1 MHASDVRTSS
11 TPASSSSLRPR
22 NRRLIS
28 GLSDVGGENNN
39 DDALLHPN
47 NTAPT
52 TRAASPLPSPFGSR
66 GGSPIPRERL
76 SRTVSSRESAVAS
89 NKGARNQSPVASLWG
104 NSWSTLQGI
113 ANDLLGNDGPQS
125 QQRTRKPLGRLQAS
139 GDWGPQAPTSAPGVG
154 SIGMGSRE
162 EVENEMRARKRKDL
176 LTRGESYADS
186 LGRMK
191 RRTSDEDR
199 GVASSAPPGDHERR
213 DALVYLHHTSKE
225 DTLAGITIRYNC
237 SAHALK
243 KANRMWPND
252 TVQSRPTLIL
262 PVDACGVKGRLLSD
276 LEAMDLLGD
285 ENEALSSGKA
295 EEVSTPRATASTT
308 SGSDLVRNR
317 TNSASTNTS
326 NQRSSSAAVSNMDQE
341 PPWHH
346 DSWTLFPGA
355 SKPTEIARLSRRTLG
370 YFPPARRKSASY
382 SDLDTPSTSLDLTR
396 TNTSDRPVL
405 SPLRQEPPQRP
416 RRSRRTSNATSGYFP
431 SYLAGPG
438 GVGTMNKN
446 VSSPGPAQDGLN
458 KFFAR
463 HLPDVAPPRNQQSL
477 YQPEMPFYSDAASDA
492 TTPGTPALNGG
503 HINIENVGGA
513 IESWVRRVA
522 SKAKD
527 AMEPAERAN
536 AGRASVGAPHS
547 GVKGVGDLIE
557 MTDEFEIGG
566 EEEDEDDREREETRL
581 GDTGWCCEQ
590 LFWAF
595 QRERCCGERCCDE
608 RWEEGKEQR
617 GSSWQGQG
625 RLKDGLTIA
634 AVFAERGFLVAF
646 VLFSLARLLC
656 LFACLF
662 VR

>member
-28 GLSDVGGENNN
+28 GLSDVGDNEEDNQ
-39 DDALLHPN
+39 LLNP

-52 TRAASPLPSPFGSR
+52 RRAASPLPNPFESR

-76 SRTVSSRESAVAS
+76 SRPTSSRGNQGKRNESPIA
-89 NKGARNQSPVASLWG
+89 NLWG
-104 NSWSTLQGI
+104 SSWNTLQGF
-113 ANDLLGNDGPQS
+113 ANDLLGNDGPAM
-125 QQRTRKPLGRLQAS
+125 QQRTRRPVGRMHVSRGSMSAPPA
-139 GDWGPQAPTSAPGVG
+139 DWGPQAPTSAPGVG

-162 EVENEMRARKRKDL
+162 EVENAMRAQKRKEM

-186 LGRMK
+186 LGRIK

-199 GVASSAPPGDHERR
+199 GGMASSAPPGDHEMR
-213 DALVYLHHTSKE
+213 DALVYLHNVRKE

-237 SAHALK
+237 SANALR

-252 TVQSRPTLIL
+252 TVQSRPIL
-262 PVDACGVKGRLLSD
+262 VVPVDACAVKGKPLSQLEATDLLSD
-276 LEAMDLLGD
+276 
-285 ENEALSSGKA
+285 ENDALSAGKA
-295 EEVSTPRATASTT
+295 EEVSTPKAPVPVAN
-308 SGSDLVRNR
+308 GNDLSRNR

-326 NQRSSSAAVSNMDQE
+326 THRSLSAAVSNSDTE

-346 DSWTLFPGA
+346 DSWVLFPGA
-355 SKPTEIARLSRRTLG
+355 SKPTEIARLSRRTIG

-382 SDLDTPSTSLDLTR
+382 SDLDTPSTSLDLSR
-396 TNTSDRPVL
+396 TNTSDRPVI
-405 SPLRQEPPQRP
+405 SPLRDPPQRP
-416 RRSRRTSNATSGYFP
+416 RGARRTSNATSGYFP

-477 YQPEMPFYSDAASDA
+477 YQPEMPHYSDASGA
-492 TTPGTPALNGG
+492 TTPSSQALNNG

-513 IESWVRRVA
+513 IESWMRRVA

-527 AMEPAERAN
+527 ALEPTERAKP
-536 AGRASVGAPHS
+536 ARASVGVPHT
-547 GVKGVGDLIE
+547 GVRGVGDLIE

-566 EEEDEDDREREETRL
+566 DEEDEVDANRGRRGSEIHGTPVSVGGGGNSSGFFNPGAAATGAGKRERSK
-581 GDTGWCCEQ
+581 GDQ
-590 LFWAF
+590 F
-595 QRERCCGERCCDE
+595 
-608 RWEEGKEQR
+608 GKA
-617 GSSWQGQG
+617 GKG
-625 RLKDGLTIA
+625 D
-634 AVFAERGFLVAF
+634 
-646 VLFSLARLLC
+646 
-656 LFACLF
+656 
-662 VR
+662 